1 MSTGDGAAGRA
12 GASRRAELSLLAITA
27 VWGLTF
33 VTVQDAVELMPVSS
47 FLGYRFIA
55 AALLLAIVFRR
66 RLSGLNARGLWQGIV
81 MGVLLTA
88 GYLFQTYGLEATSA
102 SKAGFITGLFV
113 VITPLLARC
122 FGGPAIG
129 RVAWLAAAV
138 SALGL
143 YLMSGGVEGFT
154 FRGDGLELLCA
165 VAFSGHIVATGWAV
179 SEGHDVAALVVVQLA
194 VTGFVCTAIA
204 AFAGQL
210 VVPHGAGLWTA
221 LVLTSVVASSLAFM
235 VQSWAQR
242 EADPARTAL
251 ILAGEPAFAG
261 FFGWWLAGDT
271 MGLMGW
277 FGAALILGAI
287 VAVDAVPRLR
297 PPRPL
302 PEG

>member
-1 MSTGDGAAGRA
+1 MSESAGPQKRNA
-12 GASRRAELSLLAITA
+12 HRAELALLGITA
-27 VWGLTF
+27 AWGLTF
-33 VTVQDAVELMPVSS
+33 VTVQDAVEQMPVAT

-55 AALLLAIVFRR
+55 AALLLAAVFRR
-66 RLSGLNARGLWQGIV
+66 RLRGLSRRGLFQSLV
-81 MGVLLTA
+81 MGVLLTG
-88 GYLFQTYGLEATSA
+88 GYLTQTYGLEATTA

-113 VITPLLARC
+113 VITPIIARLV
-122 FGGPAIG
+122 GGPSIG
-129 RVAWLAAAV
+129 RIAWAAAAV
-138 SALGL
+138 SAVGMFLL
-143 YLMSGGVEGFT
+143 SDTGGGFT
-154 FRGDGLELLCA
+154 MRGDGLELLCA
-165 VAFSGHIVATGWAV
+165 IIFSAHIVATDWAV
-179 SEGHDVAALVVVQLA
+179 AEGHDVGALVVIQLT
-194 VTGFVCTAIA
+194 VVGVVCTLIA
-204 AFAGQL
+204 VFADQL
-210 VVPHGAGLWTA
+210 VVPRGAGLWGA
-221 LVLTSVVASSLAFM
+221 LVLTAVIASALAFM

-277 FGAALILGAI
+277 VGAALILGAI